1 MHSVLKQDFH
11 QHSLNQSRCR
21 GKDKRN
27 YLRNFFFIFGCA
39 GSSLLYGLSLA
50 VTSGGYSLV
59 KVPRLLIVVASLV
72 GLSGFSHCSSGLSC
86 TVACGILV
94 PRPGIEPVSP
104 ELAGGFS
111 TTGPPGKSQEKF
123 FIYLIASNGVPPWGY
138 SRGQAVMVWPLECSS
153 RAWKTDMEYVT
164 SIECYAER

>member
-27 YLRNFFFIFGCA
+27 SLKNFFFFFIFGCA
-39 GSSLLYGLSLA
+39 GSSLLYGLSLV

-72 GLSGFSHCSSGLSC
+72 AEH
-86 TVACGILV
+86 
-94 PRPGIEPVSP
+94 
-104 ELAGGFS
+104 
-111 TTGPPGKSQEKF
+111 
-123 FIYLIASNGVPPWGY
+123 GY
-138 SRGQAVMVWPLECSS
+138 
-153 RAWKTDMEYVT
+153 
-164 SIECYAER
+164 